1 MFVRTLTAATLSL
14 AVFASGAAFASSSF
28 DSLLAET
35 KTAALAVTAVQAERS
50 DRDLAN
56 SYIVMAESLA
66 KQGDEAKA
74 LSLLTFARGKLGL
87 SRQERLA
94 AQ

>member
-14 AVFASGAAFASSSF
+14 AVFASGAAFASNF
-28 DSLLAET
+28 DSLLADT
-35 KTAALAVTAVQAERS
+35 KAAALTVTAVQAERS

-56 SYIVMAESLA
+56 NYIVMAESLA

-74 LSLLTFARGKLGL
+74 LSFLTFARGKLGL
-87 SRQERLA
+87 LRQERLA